1 MQSIELNIE
10 SIQICEVIPVLGCR
24 LGRAEVCERDIKK
37 KKWKDKRDSERKAP
51 ADKDRLW
58 ELSLTKLWVELNFF
72 IFISILFYFF

>member
-37 KKWKDKRDSERKAP
+37 KNGKTKEIAKERLP
-51 ADKDRLW
+51 PTR
-58 ELSLTKLWVELNFF
+58 TGCGN
-72 IFISILFYFF
+72 YR